1 MANKKLQKLL
11 KEKGLSV
18 YGLTK
23 VLDIKP
29 QAAEY
34 IVKKKPLEVDYI
46 RLQKIADYVGCDIED
61 ILDL

>member
-1 MANKKLQKLL
+1 MNKKLQSLL

-23 VLDIKP
+23 VLGITP

-46 RLQKIADYVGCDIED
+46 RLKKIAEYLECDIED